1 MPRGEKNLKGETVMK
16 KIFALMFLIFVF
28 ACSIF
33 ANAENGVK
41 VLIDGH
47 EVDAKHKVE
56 VKMQQD
62 MEATPVIPA
71 VRKLTVAKKKEVVVK
86 ELIEVPDGMEVV
98 YSNGKRKFIAYA
110 ITPSPATAATIK
122 DIKDV
127 PGGTEVT
134 YIDSFIP
141 SAATATATA
150 VAVTTTANTVTE
162 PAVQSTTVSAVAA
175 PTANNAK
182 KTMRKK
188 SARAKKEPEPEK
200 EFDWTEVEKYVFG
213 KPYSEKESAPI
224 EGIIGVKFATQ
235 RSNFFEAREGFNNSI
250 AYSSAGS
257 IKTIPYL
264 DLLFFNKF
272 SIGVEYDPTMITQ
285 KISFME
291 SSIGEMEYNN
301 YPTMTLQIHPLNDF
315 NLGWDLYA
323 GLTIGGVM
331 ESGRFSI
338 GGIDVPVNGSRYFA
352 GYTVGLKEYFS
363 TAWSAGVELTDNS
376 NLSLKWTAPEDITT
390 LSGVTGGRE
399 VRVFISHS
407 F

>member
-1 MPRGEKNLKGETVMK
+1 MK

-33 ANAENGVK
+33 ANAENGTK
-41 VLIDGH
+41 VLIDGK
-47 EVDAKHKVE
+47 EVDAKHKVSILL
-56 VKMQQD
+56 QQD
-62 MEATPVIPA
+62 MEATPVVAPVVKRKPA
-71 VRKLTVAKKKEVVVK
+71 VAKRKEVVVK
-86 ELIEVPDGMEVV
+86 KLRTVPDGMEVL
-98 YSNGKRKFIAYA
+98 YTDGTSDFIANA
-110 ITPSPATAATIK
+110 TTPSPTTTATIK

-127 PGGTEVT
+127 SGGTEVT
-134 YIDSFIP
+134 YIDGTRNFIP
-141 SAATATATA
+141 SAATATAVTA
-150 VAVTTTANTVTE
+150 TANTLAE
-162 PAVQSTTVSAVAA
+162 PAVQSTTVSAMATPA
-175 PTANNAK
+175 ANNAK
-182 KTMRKK
+182 KAMRKK
-188 SARAKKEPEPEK
+188 TAKVKKEPEP
-200 EFDWTEVEKYVFG
+200 EFDWTEVEKYIFG

-272 SIGVEYDPTMITQ
+272 SIGVEYDPTMVTQ

-338 GGIDVPVNGSRYFA
+338 GGTDVPVNGSRYFA

-399 VRVFISHS
+399 VRVFISRS